1 MLQTTRM
8 DLVRCANPESP
19 AGGRCLGCLDEND
32 DALTCRDCGI
42 RYSVVRGVPV
52 IKRTDG
58 EAAES
63 WFESMYQGRSRHDDV
78 ATEYLRSEREFMAR
92 FVIDHR
98 LRGPS
103 LEVGCGTGCFAE
115 IMPDFIGLE
124 YSLSSLL
131 AEGFESASRVCGDAR
146 WLPFADQSV
155 ECVLSFN
162 TLEHV
167 PDVGTAFSEMDRVLR
182 RGGYLVLKP
191 AWHCTRYITELIP
204 ILSYAE
210 LNVRQKLVKALL
222 PLIRSKVYKCLTRV
236 PVRIARRIASSTNAP
251 LRWGPLTPYHGEAWI
266 SDADAVASIDCHD
279 GILYYVNRGYT
290 CLSHPTRIRQIL
302 AGHDLVVL
310 QKG

>member
-8 DLVRCANPESP
+8 DLLRCANPESP
-19 AGGRCLGCLDEND
+19 SGGRCLGCLDEND
-32 DALTCRDCGI
+32 DVLTCRECGVS
-42 RYSVVRGVPV
+42 YSVVRGVPV
-52 IKRTDG
+52 IKRGHG
-58 EAAES
+58 EEAET

-78 ATEYLRSEREFMAR
+78 ASDYLRSEREFMAR
-92 FVIDHR
+92 FVIDHG

-115 IMPDFIGLE
+115 IMPDYIGLE

-131 AEGFESASRVCGDAR
+131 ADGFESASRICGDAR
-146 WLPFADQSV
+146 WLPLADQSV
-155 ECVLSFN
+155 ECVFSFN

-204 ILSYAE
+204 ILPYAE

-222 PLIRSKVYKCLTRV
+222 PLIRSKVYKCLARV
-236 PVRIARRIASSTNAP
+236 PVRIVRRITSGANAP
-251 LRWGPLTPYHGEAWI
+251 LHWGRLTPYHGEAWI
-266 SDADAVASIDCHD
+266 SDADAVASIDCHE

-290 CLSHPTRIRQIL
+290 CLSHPTGIRQIL
-302 AGHDLVVL
+302 AGHDLVLL